1 MKPGAEHEL
10 QNVTKDYQQGSRVVQ
25 AVRGVSLSINTGE
38 FVSIM
43 GPSGSGKST
52 LMHLLGALDKP
63 TSGRVLFAG
72 RDLQSL
78 SDRELSQLR
87 RTRIGFV
94 FQFFNLLPTLTA
106 VENVALPL
114 LLSGQRRGKALGP
127 AQAVLERV
135 GLKERATH
143 YPDQLSGG
151 EMQRVAIA
159 RALVIEPEAVLCDE
173 PTGNLD
179 SATSAEILHLLR
191 GLPEPGKRYVVMVT
205 HDAEAARYGDR
216 IVHIRDGL
224 IASEE
229 VIAKDEDG
237 RAARRQPAERGAVA
251 PRLRGTGGSAP

>member
-1 MKPGAEHEL
+1 MKEQGATMPPGAEHEL
-10 QNVTKDYQQGSRVVQ
+10 QNVTKHYQQGSRVVE

-52 LMHLLGALDKP
+52 LMHLLGALDQP
-63 TSGRVLFAG
+63 TSGRVLFGG
-72 RDLQSL
+72 RDLQTL

-114 LLSGQRRGKALGP
+114 LLAGQRRSKALGP

-135 GLKERATH
+135 GLKERAAH

-191 GLPEPGKRYVVMVT
+191 SLPEPGKRYVVMVT

-216 IVHIRDGL
+216 IIHIRDGL

-229 VIAKDEDG
+229 AVPKDEDG
-237 RAARRQPAERGAVA
+237 RAQEIYRFAKR
-251 PRLRGTGGSAP
+251 

>member
-1 MKPGAEHEL
+1 MMQL
-10 QNVTKDYQQGSRVVQ
+10 QGVSKIYKQGLRTVN
-25 AVRGVSLSINTGE
+25 ALRGVTLTITAGE

-63 TSGRVLFAG
+63 TSGRVLFQG
-72 RDLQSL
+72 RDLQTL
-78 SDRELSQLR
+78 SDRELSLLR

-114 LLSGQRRGKALGP
+114 LLAGQGRAAAVRP
-127 AQAVLERV
+127 AYVGLERV
-135 GLKERATH
+135 GLLDRAEH
-143 YPDQLSGG
+143 FPDELSGG

-179 SATSAEILHLLR
+179 SHNSTEILKLLR
-191 GLPEPGKRYVVMVT
+191 SLPEPGKRSVVMVT
-205 HDAEAARYGDR
+205 HDAQAAAFGERV
-216 IVHIRDGL
+216 IHIRDGL
-224 IASEE
+224 IDGEESRPPLPPPSQGGENIAS
-229 VIAKDEDG
+229 VVDTPVPI
-237 RAARRQPAERGAVA
+237 PAVRSLNF
-251 PRLRGTGGSAP
+251 PPL